1 MTKTRLGMLIMLLVA
16 NVAVL
21 SLLAWFALRA
31 RSGDATAALSVQLAG
46 QDVPNGLRRC
56 EVTQDGST
64 EPAEMDGFKCRVALR
79 RSNTPGYMYFAFDPA
94 LRSSQIR
101 DAVVTVEYFDY
112 APGEFRLNYD
122 GVDLT
127 QNRPSR
133 YMSAEEREKCVG
145 SQQWRKAR
153 FLARNP
159 RFQHSQNGGADFRIE
174 LRIPELYVRRVTV
187 QWLNEN

>member
-1 MTKTRLGMLIMLLVA
+1 MNKTRLRLLITLLVG

-31 RSGDATAALSVQLAG
+31 RPADATATFSVQFAD

-56 EVTQDGST
+56 EVSTDGST
-64 EPAEMDGFKCRVALR
+64 EPGEMGGHKCRVALR
-79 RSNTPGYMYFAFDPA
+79 RSNTPGYIYFAFDPA

-122 GVDLT
+122 AVDLT
-127 QNRPSR
+127 QNRPSPYR
-133 YMSAEEREKCVG
+133 SAEEREKCVG

-153 FLARNP
+153 FLARSP

-187 QWLNEN
+187 QLLNEN